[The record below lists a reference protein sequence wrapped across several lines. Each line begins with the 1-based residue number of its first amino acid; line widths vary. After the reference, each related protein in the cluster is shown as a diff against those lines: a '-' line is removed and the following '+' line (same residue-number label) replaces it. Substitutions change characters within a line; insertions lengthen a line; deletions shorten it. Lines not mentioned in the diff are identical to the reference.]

1 MNPRRRCNRLPCR
14 EEQPAAPAAPVP
26 VAAAPPPV
34 DQSAEEARKRLAQ
47 LREQAIQ
54 SAMEVPLGLDGFGGG
69 LMKVAE
75 TLPAPAPASR
85 KTIRASACSMRCS
98 RPSRRP
104 ASGQGRAIRTAR
116 PTRRRMWR
124 NSSRS
129 KPPPAI
135 TGPQPPINPYV
146 VRTGTVIPM
155 VMITGIN
162 SDLPG
167 MVTAQVS
174 QDVFDTPAGR
184 WVLIPQGTRLVGQ
197 YDSNVTYGQNR
208 VLVVWNRLIYPDGG
222 AVEIGGMPGADQ
234 AGYAGLADK
243 VDNHYLRI
251 FGSALL
257 LSFISAGYEVATNTD
272 QNTQTTSDTAREAV
286 ARQMSQ
292 VGSEMLRKNLNI
304 QPTIIIRPGQVGTI
318 MVNKDMYLKPWRGQY
333 ADSHKASW

>member
-1 MNPRRRCNRLPCR
+1 MPQ
-14 EEQPAAPAAPVP
+14 EQPATPATPVP
-26 VAAAPPPV
+26 VAAAPSPV

-54 SAMEVPLGLDGFGGG
+54 SAMEVPLGLEGFGGG

-75 TLPAPAPASR
+75 TLPAPRQPAANRSAPA
-85 KTIRASACSMRCS
+85 RARGGAAG
-98 RPSRRP
+98 PLRRP
-104 ASGQGRAIRTAR
+104 ASGQGRAIRIARPTSGVRGGQSRR
-116 PTRRRMWR
+116 PTRRR
-124 NSSRS
+124 SSPARV
-129 KPPPAI
+129 PPL
-135 TGPQPPINPYV
+135 NPYV
-146 VRTGTVIPM
+146 IRTGTVIPM

-162 SDLPG
+162 AICPVWSPPRSPRMCL
-167 MVTAQVS
+167 
-174 QDVFDTPAGR
+174 TPR
-184 WVLIPQGTRLVGQ
+184 RVKWVLIPQGTRLVGQ

-234 AGYAGLADK
+234 AGYAGLADQ

-257 LSFISAGYEVATNTD
+257 LSFISAGYEIATDND
-272 QNTQTTSDTAREAV
+272 QNVQTTADTAKEAV

-292 VGSEMLRKNLNI
+292 VGSEMLRKNMHI

-318 MVNKDMYLKPWRGQY
+318 LVNKDMYLKPWRGQY

>member
-1 MNPRRRCNRLPCR
+1 MPRR
-14 EEQPAAPAAPVP
+14 AAGSAGHTRP
-26 VAAAPPPV
+26 VAAAPSPV
-34 DQSAEEARKRLAQ
+34 DQRAEEERKRLAQ
-47 LREQAIQ
+47 RREQAILA
-54 SAMEVPLGLDGFGGG
+54 SMEVPLGLEGFGGG
-69 LMKVAE
+69 LMKTAQPLAAAAASPPQTDPRQRLLEAVQQALSGAGLGAGE
-75 TLPAPAPASR
+75 GDLNRQADKQAFVEGNQATDAPPV
-85 KTIRASACSMRCS
+85 
-98 RPSRRP
+98 
-104 ASGQGRAIRTAR
+104 
-116 PTRRRMWR
+116 
-124 NSSRS
+124 
-129 KPPPAI
+129 I
-135 TGPQPPINPYV
+135 TGPVPPLNPYV
-146 VRTGTVIPM
+146 IRTGTVIPM

-208 VLVVWNRLIYPDGG
+208 VLVIWNRLIYPDGG

-257 LSFISAGYEVATNTD
+257 LSFISAGYEVATDSD

-318 MVNKDMYLKPWRGQY
+318 LVNKDMVLKPWRGQY